1 MLDAMRLLGPG
12 GRTRV
17 WLGKYRI
24 AVMTAIAR
32 RLGDHIVRGYLTN
45 RKELTDYLEPFQSS
59 IPQAQVVD
67 RRVVAC
73 EVRDWRAWFADKLQG
88 RGLELGPLH
97 RPMRTHPGMAMTYMD
112 RADRETLRQQFPDVA
127 DSIVQVDVIDDAE
140 TLATVADGTFDFV
153 VAAHV
158 IEHMRNPIGA
168 IVNWLRVVRE
178 GGQVYLVVPDKR
190 RTFDKLRVRTPLAH
204 MVLDYQQPSRE
215 RDFEHFLDYSVH
227 VHHALIDQAISEAE
241 RLRDIDY
248 SIHFHVF
255 IPTDIVQLVEWID
268 GHVMPVSVV
277 EGPSLQQGSDEFHV
291 LLRKGKAR

>member
-12 GRTRV
+12 GRARV
-17 WLGKYRI
+17 WLGKRRI
-24 AVMTAIAR
+24 TVMTWIAR
-32 RLGDHIVRGYLTN
+32 RLGDHIVKGYLAN
-45 RKELTDYLEPFQSS
+45 RTELADYLESFQSG

-73 EVRDWRAWFADKLQG
+73 ETRDWRALCSGKLQG
-88 RGLELGPLH
+88 RGLELGALH
-97 RPMRTHPGMAMTYMD
+97 RPMETHSGMTMTYMD
-112 RADRETLRQQFPDVA
+112 RADRETLRQQFPTVA
-127 DSIVQVDVIDDAE
+127 EGIVQVDVIDDAE
-140 TLATVADGTFDFV
+140 TLATVADGSFDFV

-178 GGQVYLVVPDKR
+178 GGHVYLVVPDKR

-204 MVLDYQQPSRE
+204 LVLDYQQPSRE

-227 VHHALIDQAISEAE
+227 VHHAQIDQAIEEAT
-241 RLRDIDY
+241 RLRNIDY

-255 IPTDIVQLVEWID
+255 LPTDVAQMVEWID
-268 GHVMPVSVV
+268 GHVTPVSIA
-277 EGPSLQQGSDEFHV
+277 EGPVLSPGSDEFH
-291 LLRKGKAR
+291 LLVRKEPAR